1 MVDGALVLLVLF
13 ALSFGIGVV
22 GTLAGVGG
30 GVLFTPIMLGFTNLH
45 PDLVRAAGL
54 AIACYSSIMA
64 GVTFFKQRIAPFK
77 LILLASAVLLP
88 SAIVGAL
95 AGIYVAG
102 LGKWGQGL
110 VRASLGVLM
119 FIVLALLFVK
129 RLEWPEPRCS
139 GRVVEAL
146 GLRYVYFEKTLG
158 REVVYCPTRLG
169 VGLSLLALVGFGS
182 GFFGLGAAWAL
193 IPIYNLVMRLPLKV
207 TAASSKA
214 SLAIADT
221 GALWVYT
228 HEGKV
233 YPEIV
238 ITVAL
243 AVMLGAYFGAKLLLK
258 ARVEFVRW
266 LILAIMAFNGI
277 QLLTRGLAEM
287 GITLVRII

>member
-1 MVDGALVLLVLF
+1 MVDGALMLLGLF

-30 GVLFTPIMLGFTNLH
+30 GVLFTPIMLGFTDLH

-64 GVTFFKQRIAPFK
+64 GVTFFKQRIAPFRF
-77 LILLASAVLLP
+77 ILLVSAVLLP
-88 SAIVGAL
+88 SAIVGAQ
-95 AGIYVAG
+95 AGIYVAA
-102 LGKWGQGL
+102 LGEWGQGL

-146 GLRYVYFEKTLG
+146 GLRYVYFEKTLE

-169 VGLSLLALVGFGS
+169 VGLSLLALIGFGS

-228 HEGKV
+228 HEGKT

-243 AVMLGAYFGAKLLLK
+243 AVMLGAYLGAKLLLK

-266 LILAIMAFNGI
+266 VILAIMAFNGI

-287 GITLVRII
+287 GITLVRIT

>member
-1 MVDGALVLLVLF
+1 MVEGALMLLVLF

-45 PDLVRAAGL
+45 PDLVRATGL

-64 GVTFFKQRIAPFK
+64 GVTFFKQRIAPFRF
-77 LILLASAVLLP
+77 ILLVSAVLLP
-88 SAIVGAL
+88 SAIVGAQ
-95 AGIYVAG
+95 AGIYVAA

-110 VRASLGVLM
+110 VRASLGVMM
-119 FIVLALLFVK
+119 FIVLALLFTK

-139 GRVVEAL
+139 GRVVEVL
-146 GLRYVYFEKTLG
+146 GLRYIYFEKTLE

-228 HEGKV
+228 HEGKT
-233 YPEIV
+233 YPEII
-238 ITVAL
+238 ITAAL
-243 AVMLGAYFGAKLLLK
+243 AVILGAYLGAKLLLK

-287 GITLVRII
+287 GITLVRIT